1 MERETIAE
9 RIRDNMHELAKTG
22 RWLGGTTPT
31 GYSSESVQKVTTDGK
46 AKKACK
52 LKLIPEEAEIIKLI
66 FDLYI
71 EYDSLTAPESE
82 LMKLG
87 IKTKNNKH
95 FTRFSIKSILQNP
108 VYMTADETAYNY
120 LVKENTDLNSDKK
133 DFDDIYAI
141 MAYNRT
147 RQEKGKA
154 VTYLPPDKWIV
165 AVCLH
170 PGIIPGKIWISVQ
183 DSLNRNKSKAYRK
196 PQNNKA
202 LLTGLLYCTCGNRM
216 YPKISKQKT
225 ANGKPIYIYV
235 CKLKERS
242 KRTLC
247 NSKNANGNTLDVA
260 VIEQIKLLEDDKGSF
275 IDQLEQSRKFYT
287 RNRVAYEDQIAS
299 MQKNKSD
306 IDVMRQLLSVFK
318 DSIDEMTV
326 EQKRSAIRTLVRKV
340 VWDGVKAH
348 IILFG
353 AQDDDI
359 EYPPLSQFSNETN
372 AAEDDDILTKTHR
385 GEDIKRDFTVNRLI

>member
-1 MERETIAE
+1 MSVQKFAQEYGRNLLMKESFWPMLISLFESCPYFAFIYICVYITVYSFDTIWYNSLYYISYNEAKRNKRKWVKRETIAE

-183 DSLNRNKSKAYRK
+183 DSLNRNKSKNARFATAK
-196 PQNNKA
+196 MPMEIPWMWLLSSKSNCLRMTKA
-202 LLTGLLYCTCGNRM
+202 LLSISWSKAGNSIPGTG
-216 YPKISKQKT
+216 
-225 ANGKPIYIYV
+225 
-235 CKLKERS
+235 
-242 KRTLC
+242 
-247 NSKNANGNTLDVA
+247 
-260 VIEQIKLLEDDKGSF
+260 
-275 IDQLEQSRKFYT
+275 
-287 RNRVAYEDQIAS
+287 
-299 MQKNKSD
+299 
-306 IDVMRQLLSVFK
+306 
-318 DSIDEMTV
+318 
-326 EQKRSAIRTLVRKV
+326 
-340 VWDGVKAH
+340 
-348 IILFG
+348 
-353 AQDDDI
+353 
-359 EYPPLSQFSNETN
+359 
-372 AAEDDDILTKTHR
+372 
-385 GEDIKRDFTVNRLI
+385 

>member
-46 AKKACK
+46 AKKAC
-52 LKLIPEEAEIIKLI
+52 KLI

-147 RQEKGKA
+147 R
-154 VTYLPPDKWIV
+154 
-165 AVCLH
+165 
-170 PGIIPGKIWISVQ
+170 
-183 DSLNRNKSKAYRK
+183 
-196 PQNNKA
+196 
-202 LLTGLLYCTCGNRM
+202 
-216 YPKISKQKT
+216 
-225 ANGKPIYIYV
+225 
-235 CKLKERS
+235 
-242 KRTLC
+242 
-247 NSKNANGNTLDVA
+247 
-260 VIEQIKLLEDDKGSF
+260 
-275 IDQLEQSRKFYT
+275 
-287 RNRVAYEDQIAS
+287 
-299 MQKNKSD
+299 
-306 IDVMRQLLSVFK
+306 
-318 DSIDEMTV
+318 
-326 EQKRSAIRTLVRKV
+326 
-340 VWDGVKAH
+340 
-348 IILFG
+348 
-353 AQDDDI
+353 
-359 EYPPLSQFSNETN
+359 
-372 AAEDDDILTKTHR
+372 
-385 GEDIKRDFTVNRLI
+385 

>member
-1 MERETIAE
+1 M
-9 RIRDNMHELAKTG
+9 
-22 RWLGGTTPT
+22 
-31 GYSSESVQKVTTDGK
+31 
-46 AKKACK
+46 
-52 LKLIPEEAEIIKLI
+52 
-66 FDLYI
+66 
-71 EYDSLTAPESE
+71 
-82 LMKLG
+82 
-87 IKTKNNKH
+87 
-95 FTRFSIKSILQNP
+95 
-108 VYMTADETAYNY
+108 
-120 LVKENTDLNSDKK
+120 
-133 DFDDIYAI
+133 
-141 MAYNRT
+141 
-147 RQEKGKA
+147 
-154 VTYLPPDKWIV
+154 
-165 AVCLH
+165 
-170 PGIIPGKIWISVQ
+170 
-183 DSLNRNKSKAYRK
+183 
-196 PQNNKA
+196 
-202 LLTGLLYCTCGNRM
+202 LYCTCGNRM

>member
-1 MERETIAE
+1 M
-9 RIRDNMHELAKTG
+9 
-22 RWLGGTTPT
+22 
-31 GYSSESVQKVTTDGK
+31 
-46 AKKACK
+46 
-52 LKLIPEEAEIIKLI
+52 
-66 FDLYI
+66 
-71 EYDSLTAPESE
+71 
-82 LMKLG
+82 
-87 IKTKNNKH
+87 
-95 FTRFSIKSILQNP
+95 
-108 VYMTADETAYNY
+108 
-120 LVKENTDLNSDKK
+120 
-133 DFDDIYAI
+133 
-141 MAYNRT
+141 
-147 RQEKGKA
+147 
-154 VTYLPPDKWIV
+154 
-165 AVCLH
+165 
-170 PGIIPGKIWISVQ
+170 
-183 DSLNRNKSKAYRK
+183 
-196 PQNNKA
+196 
-202 LLTGLLYCTCGNRM
+202 
-216 YPKISKQKT
+216 
-225 ANGKPIYIYV
+225 
-235 CKLKERS
+235 
-242 KRTLC
+242 
-247 NSKNANGNTLDVA
+247 A

-318 DSIDEMTV
+318 DSIDEMIV